1 MTSSISWELYR
12 TFLGVLEHGS
22 LSAAA
27 RALDLT
33 QPTVGRQLAA
43 LEQALGLTLFTRSPT
58 GVQPTQAALALRAPA
73 QAVQHAA
80 RALERTA
87 ASQGAGVQGVVR
99 VTASEVVGVAVL
111 PPILAALRARHPGLT
126 VELALS
132 NRLQD
137 LLQRE
142 ADIAVRMQAPQQ
154 GALLAR
160 RVGAIEVGLHAHP
173 DYLARHGTPQ
183 DWPDLAGHS
192 LIGFDTETAYIR
204 QVGAAWPALR
214 RERFALRTD
223 SDVAQLAL
231 IRAGA
236 GIGPCQVGLA
246 QRGPA
251 LVRVLPAQFA
261 LPLDTWVTMHE
272 DLRHSPRCQVTF
284 EALVQGLLDY
294 RSSAAAPASVG

>member
-1 MTSSISWELYR
+1 
-12 TFLGVLEHGS
+12 
-22 LSAAA
+22 
-27 RALDLT
+27 
-33 QPTVGRQLAA
+33 
-43 LEQALGLTLFTRSPT
+43 
-58 GVQPTQAALALRAPA
+58 
-73 QAVQHAA
+73 
-80 RALERTA
+80 
-87 ASQGAGVQGVVR
+87 
-99 VTASEVVGVAVL
+99 
-111 PPILAALRARHPGLT
+111 
-126 VELALS
+126 
-132 NRLQD
+132 
-137 LLQRE
+137 
-142 ADIAVRMQAPQQ
+142 
-154 GALLAR
+154 
-160 RVGAIEVGLHAHP
+160 VGLHAHP

-204 QVGAAWPALR
+204 QAGAAWPSLR

-246 QRGPA
+246 RRSPA

-294 RSSAAAPASVG
+294 LSSAAAPTPAG